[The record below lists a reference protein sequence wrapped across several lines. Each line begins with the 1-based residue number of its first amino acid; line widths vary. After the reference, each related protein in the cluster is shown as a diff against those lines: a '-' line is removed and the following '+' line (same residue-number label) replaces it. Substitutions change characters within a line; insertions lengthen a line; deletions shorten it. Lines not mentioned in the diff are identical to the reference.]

1 MNNEDIFTRWKN
13 RVWDYNLQLI
23 DGYKRLLSYR
33 KNTILLDLSLAIQAY
48 DFGILMQARTDFRN
62 KNLENKSVKDFIKQ
76 EKETYDKKSVRKLEE
91 KVDNSF
97 KGSFDNER
105 SEKIKGLVLDEELSY
120 ITSLESLDWESGENY
135 QPMSLKSDFEENWLP
150 QYNHLRKDKAQELQK
165 ELNLTTSFISNLQST
180 TFDEIV
186 SLSNGKSSLYHLDR
200 NLSIG
205 MGSVIGFLE
214 RSIMIYFPTFFRDLK
229 FEYKTASLLTLRRN
243 AKQRFNTI
251 CWQCSHPLFKKDN
264 KHYCT
269 RNENRSCY
277 EARFKEDRDSGFPTA
292 ILRTKNNCDRCGK
305 RSSLNHIHK
314 LDGQQMQFCNNR
326 CWEDYRKMKYRI
338 KKKT

>member
-48 DFGILMQARTDFRN
+48 DFGILIQAMTDFRN

-205 MGSVIGFLE
+205 MGSVI
-214 RSIMIYFPTFFRDLK
+214 
-229 FEYKTASLLTLRRN
+229 
-243 AKQRFNTI
+243 
-251 CWQCSHPLFKKDN
+251 
-264 KHYCT
+264 
-269 RNENRSCY
+269 
-277 EARFKEDRDSGFPTA
+277 
-292 ILRTKNNCDRCGK
+292 
-305 RSSLNHIHK
+305 
-314 LDGQQMQFCNNR
+314 
-326 CWEDYRKMKYRI
+326 
-338 KKKT
+338 